1 MYSTMAAPSVSIDL
15 GQSADFITD
24 PLLVI
29 SRNSRTLGPCGLRA
43 NAPFYLANRPNNNIF
58 SVQILN
64 PDLTV
69 ATVLTDYVLTLTFEK
84 IK

>member
-1 MYSTMAAPSVSIDL
+1 MSAPSVSIDL
-15 GQSADFITD
+15 GQSADFIAD

-43 NAPFYLANRPNNNIF
+43 NAPFYLANRPNNNVF
-58 SVQILN
+58 DVRIL
-64 PDLTV
+64 DADQTV
-69 ATVLTDYVLTLTFEK
+69 STVLSEYVLSLHFEK